1 MRLPPILS
9 LLAILLLL
17 GPGQPRAAAQRPEY
31 LNDDEIEKVREAQE
45 PNDRA
50 KLFLKF
56 ASERLQRF
64 QQALANPP
72 QEESKRSAYRENLS
86 YLLAAFTAC
95 LDDAADAVQ
104 IGYQHGAIVYK
115 GASEMT
121 KLGEGYMK
129 TLEGLQQNRGPDF
142 SAYEA
147 TLDDSIEATRDAL
160 AEAKKI
166 VAEQAPKTGKEGR
179 KRKP

>member
-1 MRLPPILS
+1 MRLRPFLP
-9 LLAILLLL
+9 LLAILILLAL
-17 GPGQPRAAAQRPEY
+17 WQPRALAQRPEY
-31 LNDDEIEKVREAQE
+31 LNDEEIEKVREAQE

-50 KLFLKF
+50 RLFLKF

-64 QQALANPP
+64 QSALANPP
-72 QEESKRSAYRENLS
+72 QEDSKRSAYRENLN
-86 YLLAAFTAC
+86 YLLAAFSAC
-95 LDDAADAVQ
+95 LDDAADAVA
-104 IGYQHGAIVYK
+104 IGYQHGAVVYK
-115 GASEMT
+115 GAWEMT
-121 KLGEGYMK
+121 KLAEGYLK
-129 TLEGLQQNRGPDF
+129 ILEGLKQNRGPEF

-160 AEAKKI
+160 TEAKKI